1 MPIFKAIKSGKTVA
15 SLHQVL
21 YYTSRKDKKD
31 EEQVLKTGLGCSSKV
46 DIAFKEMMFNKRHY
60 NKANGKMYK
69 HYAQSFEPNTI
80 TKEKAHEIGVKFA
93 EENFLNKG
101 FRAYVVTHI
110 DKDHIHN
117 HIIIDNVSFET
128 GLKYVELDEKDLKKK
143 QYKDRELKAHENTL
157 ENLKKSSDEIAYYY
171 GIDIVK
177 KEGKSINIYDKNK
190 YKAIERGFIGN
201 VAKEWNEILF
211 DETTNLSNFQQ
222 VLEEKGIFT
231 KVDEE
236 FKQIYFTNNKA
247 NFNKRHSKKV
257 LSLYKIASVFDYQFK
272 NADEVNIFD
281 YDKSLQLLN
290 KSKEKESELE
300 LEENTLIAG
309 DKDKK
314 EPIKEIEKE
323 IKKDFL
329 AVETDNLKEN
339 IEKYNSNVNSRIDSF
354 LEPLENRE
362 ITLNVGLS
370 VSSGLKDF
378 NTLKREVN
386 TRIAN
391 TKLSIAKENAETIFK
406 NTLNKWSKENIR
418 KDKIIEK
425 ILGTRD
431 IVDKKIKD
439 TLKDM
444 PRLDNIKNIDELK
457 EVTKLVEDTKK
468 ENLEKL
474 DRIGKKHFFT
484 DIKEKIN
491 NFIEK
496 VIDFNHNYMDKHIPK
511 EKERFA
517 ELEKTLVAEY
527 RASTEQKDR
536 GRDINSLYNLE
547 DYIKESTEEKERE
560 RQRTIEEDRL
570 LREKKKKT
578 TTTTTTVT
586 EVVEEKIDITNITD
600 NIEDIEKTRE
610 IEKNLKEYVE
620 NKKKENHKKNDKA
633 YITEDKEKEKEQEME
648 C

>member
-1 MPIFKAIKSGKTVA
+1 MPVLKAINKVGKTVS

-21 YYTSRKDKKD
+21 YYVARKGQED
-31 EEQVLKTGLGCSSKV
+31 EDQVLKTGVGCSNQV
-46 DIAFKEMMFNKRHY
+46 DEAFKEMMFNKRHY
-60 NKANGKMYK
+60 NKVSGKMYK
-69 HYAQSFEPNTI
+69 HYVQSYKPGEV

-93 EENFLNKG
+93 EENFLSKG
-101 FRAYVVTHI
+101 FRAYVVTHW
-110 DKDHIHN
+110 DKEHIHN
-117 HIIIDNVSFET
+117 HIIVDNVNFNT

-143 QYKDRELKAHENTL
+143 QYRNRELKAHENTL

-247 NFNKRHSKKV
+247 NFDKRHSKKV

-281 YDKSLQLLN
+281 YDKSLELL
-290 KSKEKESELE
+290 SKGKAKESELE
-300 LEENTLIAG
+300 REDDTLAISTME
-309 DKDKK
+309 KK
-314 EPIKEIEKE
+314 EPIKELEKE
-323 IKKDFL
+323 IKKEFL
-329 AVETDNLKEN
+329 AEETDNLKKSIKE
-339 IEKYNSNVNSRIDSF
+339 YNSSVNSTIDSF
-354 LEPLENRE
+354 LESLGDTE
-362 ITLNVGLS
+362 TKLNVS
-370 VSSGLKDF
+370 VSLRDF

-386 TRIAN
+386 TRIVN
-391 TKLSIAKENAETIFK
+391 TKLSIARGSAETIFK
-406 NTLNKWSKENIR
+406 NTLEKWSRENIS
-418 KDKIIEK
+418 KDTVIEK
-425 ILGTRD
+425 LIGTTD
-431 IVDKKIKD
+431 IVSRKIKD

-444 PRLDNIKNIDELK
+444 PQVDNIKSIEELQ
-457 EVTKLVEDTKK
+457 EATKLVEDTKK
-468 ENLEKL
+468 ENLQKL
-474 DRIGKKHFFT
+474 ENIGKKYFFT
-484 DIKEKIN
+484 DFKEKIN
-491 NFIEK
+491 NFIRK
-496 VIDFNHNYMDKHIPK
+496 VINFNSDYTERNITLEKK
-511 EKERFA
+511 EFT

-536 GRDINSLYNLE
+536 GKDINSLYNLE
-547 DYIKESTEEKERE
+547 DYIRENAEEKERE

-586 EVVEEKIDITNITD
+586 EVEAEINITNITNITD
-600 NIEDIEKTRE
+600 NIEDVEKTKE
-610 IEKNLKEYVE
+610 IKEKLRQYVE
-620 NKKKENHKKNDKA
+620 NKKKENSKKN

-648 C
+648 I

>member
-21 YYTSRKDKKD
+21 YYTSKKDKKD
-31 EEQVLKTGLGCSSKV
+31 EKEVLKTGLGCSNDV
-46 DIAFKEMMFNKRHY
+46 DEAFREMMFNKRHY
-60 NKANGKMYK
+60 DKVSGKMYK

-80 TKEKAHEIGVKFA
+80 TKEKAHEIAIKFV
-93 EENFLNKG
+93 EENFLSKG
-101 FRAYVVTHI
+101 FRAYVVTHS
-110 DKDHIHN
+110 DKKHIHN
-117 HIIIDNVSFET
+117 HIIVDNVNFNS
-128 GLKYVELDEKDLKKK
+128 GLKYVELNEKDLKKK
-143 QYKDRELKAHENTL
+143 QYRNRELKAHENTL
-157 ENLKKSSDEIAYYY
+157 ENLKKSSDEIAFYY
-171 GIDIVK
+171 GIDIVE

-190 YKAIERGFIGN
+190 YKAVERGFIGN

-211 DETTNLSNFQQ
+211 DETTNLSNYQE
-222 VLEEKGIFT
+222 VLESKGIFT

-236 FKQIYFTNNKA
+236 SKQIYFTSDKK
-247 NFNKRHSKKV
+247 NFEKRHSKKV
-257 LSLYKIASVFDYQFK
+257 LSLYKIASTFNYQFE
-272 NADEVNIFD
+272 NAKEINIFD
-281 YDKSLQLLN
+281 YDKSLELL
-290 KSKEKESELE
+290 SKGKAKESELE

-314 EPIKEIEKE
+314 EPVKELEKE

-329 AVETDNLKEN
+329 AEETSKLKES
-339 IEKYNSNVNSRIDSF
+339 IEEYNSNVNSKIDSF

-370 VSSGLKDF
+370 VSSELKDF

-391 TKLSIAKENAETIFK
+391 TKLSIAKESAETIFK
-406 NTLNKWSKENIR
+406 NTLNKWSKENIS

-425 ILGTRD
+425 VIGTRD
-431 IVDKKIKD
+431 IVSRKIKD

-444 PRLDNIKNIDELK
+444 PKLDNIKSIEELQ
-457 EVTKLVEDTKK
+457 EATKLIENTKK

-474 DRIGKKHFFT
+474 DRIGKKHFLT

-491 NFIEK
+491 NFISK
-496 VIDFNHNYMDKHIPK
+496 VVDFNYNYMDKHIPK
-511 EKERFA
+511 EKERFT
-517 ELEKTLVAEY
+517 ELEKTLIAEY

-536 GRDINSLYNLE
+536 GKDINSLYNLE

-560 RQRTIEEDRL
+560 RQRTLGEMEL
-570 LREKKKKT
+570 LKKKKKT

-610 IEKNLKEYVE
+610 IEEKLRQYTE
-620 NKKKENHKKNDKA
+620 NKKKENSKKNDKA

-648 C
+648 I